1 MLIDRTPGG
10 VMDPYDA
17 IVEQLRGARE
27 RHRQSLDQQLTG
39 ALEILESAATSL
51 RDALAEPAA
60 EAFPLD
66 EVESSLDA
74 LREAAA
80 EAAIPPPPPP
90 VTLKVL
96 RALDG
101 AGSQSDLLHTLLSEL
116 ARYAGRAVVLVFR
129 PDGVGAWSAIGFD
142 DVSRLGRWSCRREES
157 PIFARLESDAT
168 PIQLIPMEDSVV
180 RGWLE
185 GEAEPDEA
193 LLVPISLRGRIMGA
207 VYADRLPEG
216 PWDPDTVQ
224 VLVAIACWMIDTLK
238 YRSGAVSPPLRG
250 IAAATE
256 LGDEVDVEDLEAAP
270 EESSALVDEAA
281 AVDELAEVD
290 HEGVDEATEAV
301 AVTEVDVQEVGEA
314 TQVVDVAEEPAVDEE
329 SAAAVAAL
337 DELAAE
343 PGFDPSATVQ
353 VEPAE
358 QPASVVGDV
367 EITVETKVPEFEA
380 EPVTPDEPHE
390 VEASS
395 AEAIPAEVAS
405 EAPDFEAPEQELPPP
420 VQPVAPPADFRR
432 EREDGGGEGASGMSL
447 EDQSQHEEAR
457 RFARLL
463 VSEIKLYNEDA
474 VERGREQGDLY
485 QRLKDDIDR
494 SREMYEKRIPA
505 DIRAAHDHF
514 QDELVRILAGGNAE
528 ALGM

>member
-27 RHRQSLDQQLTG
+27 RQRQSLEQQLAG
-39 ALEILESAATSL
+39 VLESLESAATSI
-51 RDALAEPAA
+51 RDALAEPVN

-66 EVESSLDA
+66 DVESSLND
-74 LREAAA
+74 LRQTAAEAAA
-80 EAAIPPPPPP
+80 EAAVPPPPPP
-90 VTLKVL
+90 VTLEVL

-101 AGSQSDLLHTLLSEL
+101 AGSQSDLLHALLSEL
-116 ARYAGRAVVLVFR
+116 ARYAARAVVLVFR

-142 DVSRLGRWSCRREES
+142 DVSRLGRWTCARGDS
-157 PIFARLESDAT
+157 PVFARFENDAT
-168 PIQLIPMEDSVV
+168 PVHLSPVDDDVI

-185 GEAEPDEA
+185 GETEPDEA

-216 PWDPDTVQ
+216 PWDPDAVQ

-238 YRSGAVSPPLRG
+238 YRAGTSSPPLRA
-250 IAAATE
+250 IEAVEAVAADIEADTILE
-256 LGDEVDVEDLEAAP
+256 EIEEVREAEAEVESVEVAEEAAVSEEAVVAEEIP
-270 EESSALVDEAA
+270 VAEESS
-281 AVDELAEVD
+281 
-290 HEGVDEATEAV
+290 
-301 AVTEVDVQEVGEA
+301 
-314 TQVVDVAEEPAVDEE
+314 
-329 SAAAVAAL
+329 AAVAAL
-337 DELAAE
+337 DELASE

-358 QPASVVGDV
+358 HPSAVVGDV
-367 EITVETKVPEFEA
+367 EVTVETTIPDFEREPGLSEEEPVAPDQLAESAVGEDEAAPEVPEFGAMGSDVPPSVEPVA
-380 EPVTPDEPHE
+380 PPPVEPVT
-390 VEASS
+390 
-395 AEAIPAEVAS
+395 
-405 EAPDFEAPEQELPPP
+405 
-420 VQPVAPPADFRR
+420 PPADFRR
-432 EREDGGGEGASGMSL
+432 DDRDVADEGVSGLSL

-474 VERGREQGDLY
+474 VERGREHHDLY

-514 QDELVRILAGGNAE
+514 RDELVRILAGGDVE

>member
-27 RHRQSLDQQLTG
+27 RQRQSLEQRLAG
-39 ALEILESAATSL
+39 VLESLESAAASI
-51 RDALAEPAA
+51 RDAVAEPVD

-66 EVESSLDA
+66 DVESSLND
-74 LREAAA
+74 LRQAAA
-80 EAAIPPPPPP
+80 EAAVPPPPPP
-90 VTLKVL
+90 VTLEVL

-101 AGSQSDLLHTLLSEL
+101 AGSQSDLLHALLSEL
-116 ARYAGRAVVLVFR
+116 ARHAARAVVLVFR

-142 DVSRLGRWSCRREES
+142 DVSRLGRWSCGRDDSE
-157 PIFARLESDAT
+157 IFARFADDAT
-168 PIQLIPMEDSVV
+168 PVHLSPVDDDVI

-185 GEAEPDEA
+185 GETAPDEA

-207 VYADRLPEG
+207 VYVDRLPEG
-216 PWDPDTVQ
+216 PWDPDAVQ

-238 YRSGAVSPPLRG
+238 YRAGATSPPLRAM
-250 IAAATE
+250 AAA
-256 LGDEVDVEDLEAAP
+256 
-270 EESSALVDEAA
+270 
-281 AVDELAEVD
+281 
-290 HEGVDEATEAV
+290 EAV
-301 AVTEVDVQEVGEA
+301 AAGVGADAVIDEIEEIREAEEEAESIEAAEEVAAAEETAVGEETA
-314 TQVVDVAEEPAVDEE
+314 IVEETAVAEETLVAEEPLP
-329 SAAAVAAL
+329 AVAAL
-337 DELAAE
+337 DELASE

-358 QPASVVGDV
+358 QASPVVGDV
-367 EITVETKVPEFEA
+367 EITVETSLPDFDSELGPSDGEPGLPDQAAESAVGEDDAAPDVAEFGAMGSEA
-380 EPVTPDEPHE
+380 PPLVEPVAPPPVEPVT
-390 VEASS
+390 
-395 AEAIPAEVAS
+395 
-405 EAPDFEAPEQELPPP
+405 
-420 VQPVAPPADFRR
+420 PPADFRR
-432 EREDGGGEGASGMSL
+432 EADAVAAEGVGGLSF

-474 VERGREQGDLY
+474 VERGREQRDLY

-514 QDELVRILAGGNAE
+514 RDELVRILAGGDVE